1 MRCKICQRVVRYP
14 ADSSKV
20 DQMCGKCKK
29 DKTENEKSLVNNIL
43 LSLVLSRLAE
53 KSVYLFSENYEYATV
68 FKGGKI

>member
-53 KSVYLFSENYEYATV
+53 QSVYMLSESYEYAKIL
-68 FKGGKI
+68 KGGKI